1 MRIEDLESMTPS
13 DLFINLTA
21 ELYDAIR
28 MEHRQK
34 IDSILSCFDEDAR
47 RTLIVGTACLRAM
60 KGGDAEYGDALRH
73 ALATTLYKE
82 LKEAKA

>member
-1 MRIEDLESMTPS
+1 MKKEDLANMTPS
-13 DLFINLTA
+13 DLFVNLTA

-34 IDSILSCFDEDAR
+34 IDAILSCFDADAR
-47 RTLIVGTACLRAM
+47 RTLIIGTACLRAM
-60 KGGDAEYGDALRH
+60 KGGDAEYGNALRH
-73 ALATTLYKE
+73 AMATTLYKE